1 MSYDEGFFD
10 AKQRPNPPKVKRVP
24 RQSKVSKRG
33 FHVCIPLYRGIPK
46 EMQSGWTRMG
56 PHGVLEW
63 DNTTDLLPFIAKGWK
78 VDRNFYCGTCGR
90 LMVKGRNKGMKPL
103 ENTKVIKLV

>member
-1 MSYDEGFFD
+1 MNSRKNISAVGT
-10 AKQRPNPPKVKRVP
+10 KKKI
-24 RQSKVSKRG
+24 K

-56 PHGVLEW
+56 PHSVLEW

-90 LMVKGRNKGMKPL
+90 RMVKGRNKGMKPL